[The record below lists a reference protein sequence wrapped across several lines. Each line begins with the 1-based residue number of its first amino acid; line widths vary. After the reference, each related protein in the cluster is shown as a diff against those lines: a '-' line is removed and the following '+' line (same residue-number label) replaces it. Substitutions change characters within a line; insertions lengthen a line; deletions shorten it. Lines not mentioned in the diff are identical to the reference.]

1 MPGSMRRMSESA
13 ITSKRFINYR
23 LIFASVVVFLFL
35 GALFYEYV
43 KPRIFP
49 KRFGAVIEDSLYR
62 SGRIHP
68 DLLPKV
74 IEDYQI
80 DTIVTLTRDVST
92 VEYQPI
98 ERAIASQMDVDLV
111 RFPLDGNGTGD
122 VASYIGA
129 LRRIY
134 DELSEGRRVL
144 VHCAAGSQR
153 TGGVMFLYQTL
164 VLQQSKGDAYE
175 EMLHYDFDPERNAAL
190 LPYLGG
196 ILPEVV
202 DALGAY
208 GIATPTFP
216 KINELAT
223 QQNYF

>member
-1 MPGSMRRMSESA
+1 MSEST
-13 ITSKRFINYR
+13 TSPKPFMNYR
-23 LIFASVVVFLFL
+23 LLIACVVGFLVIA
-35 GALFYEYV
+35 ALFNEFV

-49 KRFGAVIEDSLYR
+49 KRFGAVIEDSLFR

-68 DLLPKV
+68 DLLPSV
-74 IEDYQI
+74 IEDHQI

-98 ERAIASQMDVDLV
+98 ERAITSEMGVDLV
-111 RFPLDGNGTGD
+111 RFPLDGNGTGE
-122 VASYIGA
+122 VSSYIGA
-129 LRRIY
+129 LTHIY
-134 DELSEGRRVL
+134 DELGEGRRVL

-164 VLQQSKGDAYE
+164 VLQKSEGDAYK
-175 EMLHYDFDPERNAAL
+175 EMIDYDFDPERNAAL
-190 LPYLGG
+190 LPYLVD

-208 GIATPTFP
+208 GISPAAVPEI
-216 KINELAT
+216 KGLAAK
-223 QQNYF
+223 